1 MLDSTEIINRIR
13 LLGTDNIGAIS
24 FYKLLGRY
32 HSASNALEHLPPQY
46 VPPSFGQAEQSFL
59 QAQKQGIT
67 LLHFDSPTYPKNLKQ
82 LRDAPPLLYVLGN
95 SDLLNASP
103 AVSVVGSRNA
113 SVNGRKLASR
123 IAFEL
128 SEQNVMVISGMARG
142 IDSSAHKGAM
152 YANNQQGRTIA
163 VLGTGVDI
171 PYPKENTA
179 LYQQIITQGA
189 VISEFPLG
197 TTPQAQNFP
206 RRNRLVSALSNGT
219 LVIEAGLSSGSLIT
233 ARLALEQ
240 GRDVFAVPGSP
251 IDSRSSGT
259 NKLIKDGAFLVETA
273 EDILSHLSF
282 SANRQIPAPCPTPET
297 ELFDIPLD
305 KAPNNVDIS
314 TEQTAQSL
322 LDCLNYDGVYVDELI
337 RLTGLDSTELA
348 AQLLDL
354 ELDNRIERL
363 PGNKIALLK

>member
-32 HSASNALEHLPPQY
+32 HSASQALKHLPPQY

-59 QAQKQGIT
+59 QAQKQGVT
-67 LLHFDSPTYPKNLKQ
+67 LLLFDSPAYPENLKQ

-95 SDLLNASP
+95 PDLLNASP

-163 VLGTGVDI
+163 VLGTGVDV

-189 VISEFPLG
+189 VISEFALG

-206 RRNRLVSALSNGT
+206 RRNRLVSALSDGT

-240 GRDVFAVPGSP
+240 GRDVFAVP
-251 IDSRSSGT
+251 DSRSSGT
-259 NKLIKDGAFLVETA
+259 NKLIKDGAFLVESA
-273 EDILSHLSF
+273 DDILSHLSF
-282 SANRQIPAPCPTPET
+282 RANRQIPAPCPAPEA

-322 LDCLNYDGVYVDELI
+322 LECLNYDGVYVDELI
-337 RLTGLDSTELA
+337 RLTGLDSAELA